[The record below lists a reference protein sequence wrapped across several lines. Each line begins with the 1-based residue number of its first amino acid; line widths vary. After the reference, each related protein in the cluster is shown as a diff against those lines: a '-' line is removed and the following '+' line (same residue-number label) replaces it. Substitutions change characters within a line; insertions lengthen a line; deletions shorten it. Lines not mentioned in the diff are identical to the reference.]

1 MGGVSGQGEFADCRA
16 IGIGVAVMH
25 SVHELST
32 VALAVP
38 PGAL

>member
-1 MGGVSGQGEFADCRA
+1 MGGVFGQGEFVGSRA
-16 IGIGVAVMH
+16 IGIGVAVMR

-38 PGAL
+38 SRAL

>member
-1 MGGVSGQGEFADCRA
+1 MGGVFGQGESADSRA
-16 IGIGVAVMH
+16 TGIGVAVMH
-25 SVHELST
+25 SVHEFSA